1 MGNFAMRV
9 SDAIQQQ
16 KRTGQQLVG
25 QQLDEQPNDVALL
38 FNP

>member
-1 MGNFAMRV
+1 MT
-9 SDAIQQQ
+9 IQQQ
-16 KRTGQQLVG
+16 EPTGQQLVG